1 VAEQDKLRRFLFENA
16 PMRGHWVRLESSWRA
31 AREHQHL
38 APPVRDL
45 LGEAL
50 VATTL
55 LAGALKF
62 KGTLT
67 LQLSGGTGLVSMLIA
82 QCTNELALRGVAHM
96 AETKAGVSADTELDA
111 NLHESRLAAA
121 TFAELAGKGQL
132 IVTVEQG
139 EGAPPWQGIVP
150 LEGDCLAACLER
162 YFEASEQLPTRIVL
176 AANVNHAAGMLL
188 QKLPTPNGAG
198 EADEARLQEQWDEA
212 SLFVTTVTGEELLGA
227 EPGRLLQNVFA
238 EQDLRLFEGEPVR
251 FGCRCGRARVA
262 SMLQSLGRQ
271 EVDSI
276 IAEQGA
282 VTVTCEFCRAPY
294 RYDAVDAELLFH
306 ANVLSP
312 APDSLN

>member
-1 VAEQDKLRRFLFENA
+1 VADQDKLRRFLFENA
-16 PMRGHWVRLESSWRA
+16 PLRGHWVRLESSWHA

-67 LQLSGGTGLVSMLIA
+67 LQLSGGTGLVSMLVA

-96 AETKAGVSADTELDA
+96 AEVKADAVGRDTGQ
-111 NLHESRLAAA
+111 LAARLENA
-121 TFAELAGKGQL
+121 TFAELSGKGQL

-139 EGAPPWQGIVP
+139 ERAPPWQGVVP
-150 LEGDCLAACLER
+150 LEGKCLSACLER

-176 AANVNHAAGMLL
+176 AANADHAAGMLL
-188 QKLPTPNGAG
+188 QKLPTSAGAG
-198 EADEARLQEQWDEA
+198 EADEAQLQERWDEA

-227 EPGRLLQNVFA
+227 EPDRLLQNVFA
-238 EQDLRLFEGEPVR
+238 EQDLRLFEGEAVR

-262 SMLQSLGRQ
+262 SMLQSLGRT
-271 EVDSI
+271 EVDAI

-282 VTVTCEFCRAPY
+282 VTVTCEFCQAPY
-294 RYDAVDAELLFH
+294 RYDAVDTELLFH
-306 ANVLSP
+306 ASVLSP
-312 APDSLN
+312 APGSLN